1 MDSMQ
6 NMRSNSKLL
15 ERTVGGGKFGDCI
28 IDKKL
33 LSIKLY
39 IYSRLFMRDMI

>member
-15 ERTVGGGKFGDCI
+15 ERTVGGKFGDCI
-28 IDKKL
+28 IDKK
-33 LSIKLY
+33 IIVNKI
-39 IYSRLFMRDMI
+39 IYL